1 MPTTPWKTSHGES
14 SRRLGSASAVSG
26 MTTDRSGV
34 PKGSELRESPLIP
47 PEIALPEITFKA
59 VLLSII
65 LAGVL
70 AAANA
75 YLGLFAG
82 MTVSASIPAAV
93 VSMAILRLFPRSNI
107 LENNI
112 VQTAA
117 SSGEAVAAGVIF
129 TIPALLLI
137 GYWSTF
143 DYRQTVVISMVGGLL
158 GVLFTIPLRRA
169 LIVDARLRYPE
180 GVATAE
186 VLKLGSPAL
195 MEKITGA
202 AASHSEPSRG
212 VRLLLE
218 AALLGGAV
226 KLGESGLRLWSEALE
241 GGFRVGRSVFYAGVN
256 LSPALVAVGFI
267 IGLESAVVVFLGG
280 ALAAF
285 LLIPLYGTIIGLPAG
300 LPALE
305 AAKVLWSTRIRFV
318 GIGAML
324 IGGLWTLIQLRGTIL
339 QGLRRSMGF
348 SAQGVLRWSRSTET
362 VIPRTERDAPL
373 LWLTVPFLM
382 TLVVMGWLYSRA
394 IGHVGVAVMMTV
406 MMAAMGFLFSAV
418 AGYMAGIVGSSSNP
432 VSGVTIA
439 TVALS
444 AILLMLIMGGD
455 QKAGPAAALMIGA
468 VVCCAAAMGGDNL
481 QDLKTGHIVGAT
493 PWKQQVMQV
502 VGVATGAVV
511 IAPVLTLLQ
520 RKYGLG
526 EITAEHPHPLTAP
539 QATLMANLA
548 KGVFGG
554 DLPWGMVALG
564 ALIALFVIAWD
575 RRLQRT
581 GNAFRIPVLAFAL
594 GLYLPLKLSGAIL
607 IGGLV
612 AGLVQK
618 REGHARKQK
627 GGQAGLLCAAGLVTG
642 EALVG
647 IALAIP
653 VALSGL
659 WPTLSPDPLMVFE
672 VAPWGGWP
680 GLMVLSAVTLWLYLH
695 AARSARTSRP

>member
-1 MPTTPWKTSHGES
+1 MKAPDAP
-14 SRRLGSASAVSG
+14 V
-26 MTTDRSGV
+26 
-34 PKGSELRESPLIP
+34 IP
-47 PEIALPEITFKA
+47 PETVLPEITIKA
-59 VLLSII
+59 VALSVI
-65 LAGVL
+65 LAAVL

-93 VSMAILRLFPRSNI
+93 VSMAVLRLFPRSNI

-143 DYRQTVVISMVGGLL
+143 DYWQTVSISMVGGLL

-186 VLKLGSPAL
+186 VLKVGSPAQA
-195 MEKITGA
+195 ETIAGTS
-202 AASHSEPSRG
+202 ASRHDPKQG
-212 VRLLLE
+212 LKLLLE

-241 GGFRVGRSVFYAGVN
+241 GGWRIGRSVIYGGVN
-256 LSPALVAVGFI
+256 LSTALLAVGFI
-267 IGLESAVVVFLGG
+267 IGREAAVVVFLGG
-280 ALAAF
+280 ALATL
-285 LLIPLYGTIIGLPAG
+285 LLIPMYGAMLGTPENLSA
-300 LPALE
+300 AD
-305 AAKVLWSTRIRFV
+305 AAKALWSSRIRFV

-324 IGGLWTLIQLRGTIL
+324 VGGLWTLIQLRGTIWH
-339 QGLRRSMGF
+339 GLRRSMGF
-348 SAQGVLRWSRSTET
+348 PAPNITPSLPGRDETRPFPVLTSPWSARTSL
-362 VIPRTERDAPL
+362 PRTERDAPL
-373 LWLTVPFLM
+373 PWVIVPFVLTLIAMLVLYNQAIGNLGIALMM
-382 TLVVMGWLYSRA
+382 TL
-394 IGHVGVAVMMTV
+394 I
-406 MMAAMGFLFSAV
+406 MAATSFVFSAV

-444 AILLMLIMGGD
+444 AGLLMLVMGSHD
-455 QKAGPAAALMIGA
+455 SAGPAAALMIGA

-502 VGVATGAVV
+502 VGVATGALV

-526 EITAEHPHPLTAP
+526 GLTVEHPHPLTAP
-539 QATLMANLA
+539 QATLMASLA
-548 KGVFGG
+548 NGVFGG
-554 DLPWGMVALG
+554 TLPWGMIALG
-564 ALIALFVIAWD
+564 AVIAVLVIAWN
-575 RRLQRT
+575 RRQEQA

-594 GLYLPLKLSGAIL
+594 GAYLPIRLSAAIL
-607 IGGLV
+607 AGGLV
-612 AGLVQK
+612 AGLVK
-618 REGHARKQK
+618 RKEKAHPGLES
-627 GGQAGLLCAAGLVTG
+627 QAGLLCAAGLVTG
-642 EALVG
+642 EALMG
-647 IALAIP
+647 IALAVPI
-653 VALSGL
+653 ALSGL
-659 WPTLSPDPLMVFE
+659 WPSVSPDPLMIFDIP
-672 VAPWGGWP
+672 PWGGWP
-680 GLMVLSAVTLWLYLH
+680 GLAVWGAVGVWLYLR
-695 AARSARTSRP
+695 AVRQP